1 MYDQI
6 YTVKFSDKTE
16 FIGGDVS
23 APKWGKCPEKEISS
37 LEILLPCKD
46 KIILSEYEKYNFFI
60 GAIRNLK
67 DGKISVQHLF
77 ALGCNDNTVTSYRI
91 TLSSESGNKYRVGDM
106 TVRNFPFGKEGI
118 GRSSTNGWK
127 KGIKK

>member
-1 MYDQI
+1 MYDQV
-6 YTVKFSDKTE
+6 YTIKFSDGSE
-16 FIGGDVS
+16 FIGGDIN

-37 LEILLPCKD
+37 LEVFLPCKD
-46 KIILSEYEKYNFFI
+46 RIILSKYEKYNFFI
-60 GAIRNLK
+60 GAIKNFR

-77 ALGCNDNTVTSYRI
+77 ALGCNGNSVTSYRI
-91 TLSSESGNKYRVGDM
+91 TLSSEGGNKHRVGDM

-118 GRSSTNGWK
+118 GRTPTNGWK